1 MSAPF
6 ISPRQVGAL
15 VLALAIPV
23 LAARGEVVI
32 LKDGYTLHGIRI
44 FKEKDTIIDEKA
56 GIAIPVIKANGVT
69 AIDDGARYVIFPDTM
84 KQVVDVS
91 ESNKFKDL
99 IAYTP
104 THVQHYM
111 GTKPFPQNAG
121 NEWTTVQP
129 WDFEK
134 WQRVLRVNTIDNKG
148 MHTVEQH
155 VAVIGPHYT
164 RIGSK
169 DWKYNRYFLTKE
181 FPSDMLRQFFATHPD
196 LGEKDGKADPA
207 KREKLIRFWIQADWL
222 DEADKDLAKLL
233 TDLPDEKKLHAQ
245 LKSEVNALR
254 AEQLMV
260 EVERARES
268 GRHQWAMKTLATFA
282 ANDDVPKSVAAK
294 VVGLKAEYTTL
305 FANFT
310 RTKGYLAT
318 LPKEVPAGNQ
328 FLLDAATAVANELHP
343 DTLGRVEM
351 FTTLADR
358 AAADVKAGK
367 KPAHTPTELL
377 SAAVTGWHLG
387 KVSAEPKLDLA
398 YRCWTA
404 REMAMKYF
412 REPNPLARE
421 KILTEYL
428 GTPQALKYDELE
440 KLVSLLPPP
449 DAPAMLPTGIAAT
462 SVPPAPELPQGLS
475 YLLRLP
481 DEYQPGRSYPLL
493 ILLHD
498 GNGAGAATGSPKD
511 GENEPPAK
519 LLERFGDLPSR
530 LGYIVAVP
538 EWLPAGERSYKYEP
552 ADREKILSFVRHLKR
567 TYQVDSD
574 RVALWGNGQ
583 GGALALDLGM
593 TNPDLWSAII
603 PVNPPIYQ
611 PPYIACE
618 GWVNFHQLPVY
629 LIMGD
634 RGRASIDGV
643 KALNERWMG
652 GQRGFP
658 ALVVSYKGRGAE
670 WFSQELPYAFDW
682 LGRKRRAEPGKTLGP
697 TGIQRVSG
705 PGFMSVRAGPNRFHW
720 LSTEDLAP
728 ARVLRPVVG
737 AQQRSDSGPARFY
750 GQIVE
755 GNLLKLKLVGMPK
768 ATVWFGK
775 GMVDYTKPVSIEV
788 NGGKIAKH
796 TVTPTPAVLMEDL
809 YARGD
814 RQRPYFAKVELK
826 VP

>member
-1 MSAPF
+1 MSVPF
-6 ISPRQVGAL
+6 VGPRRFGAL
-15 VLALAIPV
+15 VLALAMPV
-23 LAARGEVVI
+23 LAARGEVII

-44 FKEKDTIIDEKA
+44 FREKDTIIDEKA
-56 GIAIPVIKANGVT
+56 GIAIPVFKPNGVT

-99 IAYTP
+99 IAYNP
-104 THVQHYM
+104 THVQHYL

-121 NEWTTVQP
+121 NDWTTVKQ

-155 VAVIGPHYT
+155 VAVINPHYL
-164 RIGSK
+164 RVGSK

-181 FPSDMLRQFFATHPD
+181 FPPDMLRQFFASHPD
-196 LGEKDGKADPA
+196 LGEKNGKPDPA

-222 DEADKDLAKLL
+222 DEADKDLARLL
-233 TDLPDEKKLHAQ
+233 TDLPDEKALHAR

-260 EVERARES
+260 EVERAKES

-310 RTKGYLAT
+310 RTKGYLAS
-318 LPKEVPAGNQ
+318 LPKDVQAGNQ
-328 FLLDAATAVANELHP
+328 FLLAAAAAVAAELHP
-343 DTLGRVEM
+343 DTLGRLEM

-358 AAADVKAGK
+358 AAKDVKDGR
-367 KPAHTPTELL
+367 KPAHTATELL

-387 KVSAEPKLDLA
+387 KVSAEPKLELA

-404 REMAMKYF
+404 REMATKYF
-412 REPNPLARE
+412 REPNPMARE
-421 KILTEYL
+421 KILTDYL
-428 GTPQALKYDELE
+428 GTPDAFKYDELE

-449 DAPAMLPTGIAAT
+449 DAPATLPTGVAAL
-462 SVPPAPELPQGLS
+462 SLPASPEVTPGLN
-475 YLLRLP
+475 YVLRLP
-481 DEYQPGRSYPLL
+481 EEYQPGRSYPLL
-493 ILLHD
+493 ILLPD
-498 GNGAGAATGSPKD
+498 GSAPGGV
-511 GENEPPAK
+511 NETPAE
-519 LLERFGDLPSR
+519 LLGRFGDLPSR
-530 LGYIVAVP
+530 LGYIVAAP
-538 EWLPAGERSYKYEP
+538 EWLPAGANTYKYEP
-552 ADREKILSFVRHLKR
+552 ADREKILYFVRHLKR
-567 TYQVDSD
+567 AYQVDSD

-603 PVNPPIYQ
+603 PVNPPIYL

-634 RGRASIDGV
+634 RAKSSIDGV

-658 ALVVSYKGRGAE
+658 SLVVSYKGRGAE
-670 WFSQELPYAFDW
+670 WFSQELPFAFDW

-697 TGIQRVSG
+697 PKLGAAGG
-705 PGFMSVRAGPNRFHW
+705 PGFNSVRAGPNRFHW

-737 AQQRSDSGPARFY
+737 PQQRSDSGPARFY
-750 GQIVE
+750 GEITE
-755 GNLLKLKLVGMPK
+755 GNLLKLKPIGMSK
-768 ATVWFGK
+768 VTVWFGK
-775 GMVDYTKPVSIEV
+775 GMVDYTKPVSLQV
-788 NGGKIAKH
+788 SGGKIVKH

-826 VP
+826 IP

>member
-1 MSAPF
+1 MSVPF
-6 ISPRQVGAL
+6 ISSRQAGAL
-15 VLALAIPV
+15 VLALAMPV
-23 LAARGEVVI
+23 LAARGEVII
-32 LKDGYTLHGIRI
+32 LKDGYTLHGVRI

-56 GIAIPVIKANGVT
+56 GISIPVIKANGVT
-69 AIDDGARYVIFPDTM
+69 AIDDNARYVIFPDTM

-104 THVQHYM
+104 THVQHFM
-111 GTKPFPQNAG
+111 GTRPFPQNAG
-121 NEWTTVQP
+121 NDWKVVKE

-134 WQRVLRVNTIDNKG
+134 WQRFLTVNIPTDPSSHHK
-148 MHTVEQH
+148 VEQH
-155 VAVIGPHYT
+155 VAIINPHYI
-164 RIGSK
+164 RVGSES
-169 DWKYNRYFLTKE
+169 WRYNRYFLTKE
-181 FPSDMLRQFFATHPD
+181 FPPDMLRQFFATHPD
-196 LGEKDGKADPA
+196 LGEKDGKPNAG
-207 KREKLIRFWIQADWL
+207 KREKLIRFWIQADLL

-233 TDLPDEKKLHAQ
+233 TDLPDEKKLHAR
-245 LKSEVNALR
+245 LKSEVSALR

-260 EVERARES
+260 EVERAKES

-294 VVGLKAEYTTL
+294 VVGLKAEYATL

-318 LPKEVPAGNQ
+318 LPKEVPGGNQ
-328 FLLDAATAVANELHP
+328 FLLDAAAKVAAELHP

-367 KPAHTPTELL
+367 KPAHTAAELL
-377 SAAVTGWHLG
+377 AAAVTGWHLG

-404 REMAMKYF
+404 RQMAAKYF
-412 REPNPLARE
+412 REAVLLDRE

-449 DAPAMLPTGIAAT
+449 DAPAMLPTGVA
-462 SVPPAPELPQGLS
+462 SLMLPPSPEVPQGMN

-481 DEYQPGRSYPLL
+481 EEYQPGRSYPLL

-498 GNGAGAATGSPKD
+498 GSTGGAANQT
-511 GENEPPAK
+511 PAK
-519 LLERFGDLPSR
+519 LLADFGDLPSR
-530 LGYIVAVP
+530 LGYIVAAP
-538 EWLPAGERSYKYEP
+538 EWLPGDVHSYKYEP
-552 ADREKILSFVRHLKR
+552 ADREKILHFVRHLKR

-583 GGALALDLGM
+583 GGGLALDLGM

-603 PVNPPIYQ
+603 PVNPPIYIL
-611 PPYIACE
+611 PYIGGE
-618 GWVNFHQLPVY
+618 GWVNFNQLPVY

-634 RGRASIDGV
+634 RAAPSIAGV
-643 KALNERWMG
+643 KLLNERWMTK
-652 GQRGFP
+652 GFP

-682 LGRKRRAEPGKTLGP
+682 LGRKRRAEVGKVLGP
-697 TGIQRVSG
+697 VKEQIGHARA
-705 PGFMSVRAGPNRFHW
+705 PGYNTLRPGPNRFHW
-720 LSTEDLAP
+720 LSAEDISP
-728 ARVLRPVVG
+728 ARAMRPLLAAN
-737 AQQRSDSGPARFY
+737 AQVPNAGPARFHAK
-750 GQIVE
+750 IAE
-755 GNLLKLKLVGMPK
+755 GNLLDLRPLGMSK
-768 ATVWFGK
+768 VTVWFGK
-775 GMVDYTKPVSIEV
+775 GMVDYTKPVSIQV

-796 TVTPTPAVLMEDL
+796 TVTPTSAVLMEDL